1 MVTTNDSHL
10 GDCVRILRSHGSQP
24 KYYHRLVGG
33 NFRLDAIQAAVLR
46 VKLKYL
52 DQWTAARQKNAAWY
66 RRLFTAMNLDSDGH
80 DVTFNGDKDR
90 VLLPAEAEG
99 VRHVYNQ
106 YVIRVS
112 KKKRNAL
119 MAHLK
124 KNQIGSEVYYPVPLH
139 LQECFKDLGYREG
152 DLPHSEAA
160 AEETLALPI
169 YPELTETMQTS
180 VVQCIADFFKK

>member
-1 MVTTNDSHL
+1 
-10 GDCVRILRSHGSQP
+10 
-24 KYYHRLVGG
+24 
-33 NFRLDAIQAAVLR
+33 
-46 VKLKYL
+46 
-52 DQWTAARQKNAAWY
+52 
-66 RRLFTAMNLDSDGH
+66 MNLDSDGH
-80 DVTFNGDKDR
+80 DVTLNGDEDK

-99 VRHVYNQ
+99 GRHIYNQ
-106 YVIRVS
+106 FVIRVS